1 MASRI
6 MDLEGKVSFIS
17 GFTLTSLWTMPLME
31 FTMAFFLGLVGGLGG
46 LVGKL
51 IFKKVEKWKNK

>member
-1 MASRI
+1 

-31 FTMAFFLGLVGGLGG
+31 FTMAFFLGLIGGLGG